1 MRLIDITK
9 ENWEDV
15 IFLSTNET
23 ITVKGSGEPYEAK
36 GMPSLCEEFVA
47 SNALSIFN
55 RFMKMDG
62 LSRRSNMMEN

>member
-23 ITVKGSGEPYEAK
+23 VTVKGSGEP
-36 GMPSLCEEFVA
+36 
-47 SNALSIFN
+47 
-55 RFMKMDG
+55 
-62 LSRRSNMMEN
+62 